1 MDKFYPI
8 VIGSGVGSHVAS
20 QARHEGW
27 RVALLDQ
34 GPAGGTCLNNG
45 CIPSKMQY
53 QDLMPVIKSQV
64 IHPTIN
70 EELVRAFSEL
80 EHATHQLSL

>member
-1 MDKFYPI
+1 M
-8 VIGSGVGSHVAS
+8 AS
-20 QARHEGW
+20 QAANEGIKA
-27 RVALLDQ
+27 ALLDQ

-70 EELVRAFSEL
+70 EVLVRAFSEL
-80 EHATHQLSL
+80 EHPTNQLPL